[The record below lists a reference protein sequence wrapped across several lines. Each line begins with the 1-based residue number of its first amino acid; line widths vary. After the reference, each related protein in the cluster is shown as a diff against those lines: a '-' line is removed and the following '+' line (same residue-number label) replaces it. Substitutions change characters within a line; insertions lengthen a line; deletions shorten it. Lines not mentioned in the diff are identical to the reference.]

1 MVPSRYVIP
10 ALLPAT
16 SYTAPVTGTS
26 VMGSVRGHYTTTI
39 HDYGELESRVQ
50 REKHENLPLV
60 IR

>member
-16 SYTAPVTGTS
+16 NYTAPVTGTS
-26 VMGSVRGHYTTTI
+26 VMGSVRGH
-39 HDYGELESRVQ
+39 DGELESGDRIQ
-50 REKHENLPLV
+50 REEKHENLPLV

>member
-16 SYTAPVTGTS
+16 RYTAPVTGTS
-26 VMGSVRGHYTTTI
+26 VRGH
-39 HDYGELESRVQ
+39 YGELESEDRIQ
-50 REKHENLPLV
+50 REEKHENLPLV